1 MPQGKIPIF
10 GANGDLISDYAD
22 KSSMP
27 YYDIENIII
36 MKKGDSYETR
46 CRPRHGTYI
55 GDISTSDLTRGPS
68 DSFQIN
74 NRIYY
79 TINDA
84 PCKVIM
90 YTGSVS
96 TPYIF
101 TTVNSSSYIISLGDS
116 VGYLGDSYFAFKP
129 SNDNLLPAFSQTTF
143 TTVTMGNGETGAGR
157 IVTFGAYLFCVYSIP
172 SPKTKIFFSAPG
184 DLTSWDALDFIS
196 PDGTQV
202 TAAMALDDKIYIST
216 EKKIYA
222 YYQTGTSDAPFAIIN
237 GLEINNPCV
246 GANLICTDGNNIYY
260 IDINGALC
268 VIENGQYN
276 ILDKQYAKR
285 LLDNGVLGNPDYS
298 SLKYQYIYGKR
309 FVSLVSRP
317 TSTQL
322 SGSDFRYDLDLG
334 FSCRFFN
341 RDPDRDDFEYPALP
355 FVNYNPNTKKF
366 VTVEMVNY
374 NGGIYAI
381 SEILLDDNATDFGYF
396 GDRPRGARNIEQVIQ
411 TPFVNHGTARRKKSM
426 CVRSDRLSSTGNITM
441 SMRDSQD
448 QSFGNS
454 RTISVANDETQNNFE
469 EYALGSYRQRQYKFA
484 KSDGKSLSM
493 SDLEEE
499 YTIMDR

>member
-129 SNDNLLPAFSQTTF
+129 SNDNLLPAF
-143 TTVTMGNGETGAGR
+143 
-157 IVTFGAYLFCVYSIP
+157 L
-172 SPKTKIFFSAPG
+172 
-184 DLTSWDALDFIS
+184 
-196 PDGTQV
+196 
-202 TAAMALDDKIYIST
+202 
-216 EKKIYA
+216 
-222 YYQTGTSDAPFAIIN
+222 
-237 GLEINNPCV
+237 
-246 GANLICTDGNNIYY
+246 
-260 IDINGALC
+260 
-268 VIENGQYN
+268 
-276 ILDKQYAKR
+276 KQH
-285 LLDNGVLGNPDYS
+285 LLL
-298 SLKYQYIYGKR
+298 
-309 FVSLVSRP
+309 
-317 TSTQL
+317 
-322 SGSDFRYDLDLG
+322 
-334 FSCRFFN
+334 
-341 RDPDRDDFEYPALP
+341 
-355 FVNYNPNTKKF
+355 
-366 VTVEMVNY
+366 
-374 NGGIYAI
+374 
-381 SEILLDDNATDFGYF
+381 
-396 GDRPRGARNIEQVIQ
+396 
-411 TPFVNHGTARRKKSM
+411 
-426 CVRSDRLSSTGNITM
+426 
-441 SMRDSQD
+441 
-448 QSFGNS
+448 
-454 RTISVANDETQNNFE
+454 
-469 EYALGSYRQRQYKFA
+469 
-484 KSDGKSLSM
+484 
-493 SDLEEE
+493 
-499 YTIMDR
+499 